1 MGYSPWGRKE
11 LDTAERLTLTL
22 ADPACLFVV
31 CFLVSSSSLE
41 KPCGSVQSVCMIQ
54 GWWEHSR
61 GFGGH
66 LRTIEI
72 VLGSEGVSPG
82 LSKHL

>member
-1 MGYSPWGRKE
+1 
-11 LDTAERLTLTL
+11 
-22 ADPACLFVV
+22 
-31 CFLVSSSSLE
+31 
-41 KPCGSVQSVCMIQ
+41 MIQ

-72 VLGSEGVSPG
+72 VLGSEGVSPVITAAVTAMVS
-82 LSKHL
+82 LLEQINTALARVHNY

>member
-1 MGYSPWGRKE
+1 MGAGNLRDCGNILDVGEGPWDLGG
-11 LDTAERLTLTL
+11 LHG
-22 ADPACLFVV
+22 DP
-31 CFLVSSSSLE
+31 
-41 KPCGSVQSVCMIQ
+41 
-54 GWWEHSR
+54 WECSR

-66 LRTIEI
+66 LRTIQI

>member
-1 MGYSPWGRKE
+1 MGAGNLRDCGNILDVCQGPWDLGGLHGDPWE
-11 LDTAERLTLTL
+11 CSSCGGFLGCLEGLD
-22 ADPACLFVV
+22 
-31 CFLVSSSSLE
+31 
-41 KPCGSVQSVCMIQ
+41 MIQ
-54 GWWEHSR
+54 GWWECSR

-66 LRTIEI
+66 LRTIQI